1 MKLIERADY
10 LNRLIDV
17 IDIPD
22 IKVRTGVRRSGKSKL
37 MGAFHK
43 YLKSIDCNI
52 IHIKLNLKKY
62 EKLLDADEL
71 YHNNS
76 II

>member
-22 IKVRTGVRRSGKSKL
+22 IKVITGVRRSGKSKL
-37 MGAFHK
+37 MEAFHK

-52 IHIKLNLKKY
+52 IHI
-62 EKLLDADEL
+62 
-71 YHNNS
+71 
-76 II
+76 